1 MMEELLAR
9 VLMETVV
16 LIAGMVIAQLVRR
29 FASRS
34 TTANVAPDEVMAA
47 G

>member
-16 LIAGMVIAQLVRR
+16 LAGMAIAQLVRR
-29 FASRS
+29 LASRS
-34 TTANVAPDEVMAA
+34 TTANVAPDEVLAA